1 MSCIN
6 QADMAKLENQVLQY
20 QIALTSIKAEYQQEY
35 DYNRGKDCNKCRSV
49 SGQDPISER
58 KILVRHHSVR
68 DQLREAERQRDEF
81 KKIGICEDIEKTI
94 AIERIKELEEQLKL
108 SGKEL
113 KLSEEQ
119 LLLSGEEFSTVKAKH
134 QTLTNQYI
142 IAIAGIVLIGILFFR
157 RRA

>member
-1 MSCIN
+1 MSCIT
-6 QADMAKLENQVLQY
+6 QSDVDKLENQVLQY
-20 QIALTSIKAEYQQEY
+20 QIVMDGIRAEYQDAY

-49 SGQDPISER
+49 GGADPHDER
-58 KILVRHHSVR
+58 RIIARMKVIDDKKI
-68 DQLREAERQRDEF
+68 EAIRQRDEF

-94 AIERIKELEEQLKL
+94 ATERIKELEEII
-108 SGKEL
+108 

-119 LLLSGEEFSTVKAKH
+119 LILSGEEFSTVKAKH

-142 IAIAGIVLIGILFFR
+142 IAIAGIVLIGILLFLR